1 MFEGDSDAALID
13 KISGAARAESAAIAG
28 RLAAIGELDAR
39 REQELA
45 ESIFWTTDPFEEV
58 SAEVSAALRISRG
71 RAGTQ
76 IHHARVLR
84 DKLPLVAAR
93 FAAGDIDYRM
103 VRMIIARTGI
113 VDPAVWVGLD
123 EELAARAHK
132 WMRFSERQLRDRVD
146 QWIAKL
152 DPNGVRV
159 PPPIDDGRFVQVEPS
174 SPGMASVWAN
184 IHAADGVALN
194 QRLDAVADT
203 VCPHD
208 PRTREQRRADAVG
221 PVARLQ
227 SHMPCLCGREDCPAK
242 QKRAAADAAIVHVL
256 ADQATVNGTSDDP
269 GYLAG
274 HGILPAESVRDLAAT
289 AKIKP
294 VRMPT
299 GNTGD
304 RIDGFDTQ
312 TTATDA
318 DVDVADAADL
328 ADVAPA
334 DAEES
339 VAPAGPAEAANTVAG
354 EPQYR
359 PSVALTEFIHW
370 RDLTCRF
377 PGCDAPAE
385 RCDIDHT
392 APWPA
397 GPTHPSNT
405 KLFCRAHHLVK
416 TFCPGWSDR
425 QRPDGTIEFTTPTGH
440 THITEPHGAGLFPT
454 LAQPTGDL
462 NLPEPEPQAAHP
474 GRAAKMP
481 KRSRT
486 REQDRQDRIAEERRL
501 RAELNNDLAT
511 ERDYQAWLAEEYGPP
526 PPF

>member
-1 MFEGDSDAALID
+1 MFDIDSDVALMD
-13 KISGAARAESAAIAG
+13 KISAAARAESAAIAG

-93 FAAGDIDYRM
+93 FAVGDIDYRV

-203 VCPHD
+203 VCTHD

-221 PVARLQ
+221 PVARLESQ
-227 SHMPCLCGREDCPAK
+227 MACLCGREDCPAD
-242 QKRAAADAAIVHVL
+242 QKRAAVDAAVVHVL
-256 ADQATVNGTSDDP
+256 ADQSTVNGSSDDP

-289 AKIKP
+289 GKVKP
-294 VRMPT
+294 VRMPA
-299 GNTGD
+299 G
-304 RIDGFDTQ
+304 
-312 TTATDA
+312 
-318 DVDVADAADL
+318 DVAEPPEPGEPKD
-328 ADVAPA
+328 PG
-334 DAEES
+334 E
-339 VAPAGPAEAANTVAG
+339 PAEAAETAEPAAAG

-359 PSVALTEFIHW
+359 PSVALSEFIRW

-454 LAQPTGDL
+454 LGRPTGDL
-462 NLPEPEPQAAHP
+462 NVPEPEPASP
-474 GRAAKMP
+474 DRAAKMP

>member
-28 RLAAIGELDAR
+28 RLAAIGALDSL

-93 FAAGDIDYRM
+93 FAAGDIDYRV

-113 VDPAVWVGLD
+113 VDPAVWTGLD

-159 PPPIDDGRFVQVEPS
+159 PPPIDDGRFVQLEPS
-174 SPGMASVWAN
+174 SPGMTSVWAN
-184 IHAADGVALN
+184 VHAADGVAFS

-203 VCPHD
+203 VCTHD
-208 PRTREQRRADAVG
+208 PRTREQRRADALG
-221 PVARLQ
+221 PVARLESQ
-227 SHMPCLCGREDCPAK
+227 LPCLCGLDDCPAK

-256 ADQATVNGTSDDP
+256 ADQATVDGTSDDP

-289 AKIKP
+289 GKVKP
-294 VRMPT
+294 LRMPAGKAPEPPGPGEPKDPGEPSEAAEPT
-299 GNTGD
+299 EL
-304 RIDGFDTQ
+304 
-312 TTATDA
+312 ADA
-318 DVDVADAADL
+318 DS
-328 ADVAPA
+328 
-334 DAEES
+334 ENS
-339 VAPAGPAEAANTVAG
+339 

-359 PSVALTEFIHW
+359 PSVALSEFIHW

-385 RCDIDHT
+385 RCDVDHT

-425 QRPDGTIEFTTPTGH
+425 QLPDGTIEFTTPTGH
-440 THITEPHGAGLFPT
+440 THVTEPHGAGMFPA
-454 LAQPTGDL
+454 LGRPTGDL
-462 NLPEPEPQAAHP
+462 NLPEPDLQPPSP